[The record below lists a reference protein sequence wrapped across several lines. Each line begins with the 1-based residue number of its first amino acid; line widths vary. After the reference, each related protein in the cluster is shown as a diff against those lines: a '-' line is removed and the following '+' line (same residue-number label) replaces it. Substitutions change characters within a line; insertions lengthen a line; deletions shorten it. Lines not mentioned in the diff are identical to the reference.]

1 MNFIASLEPQ
11 VVMYI
16 LSSISE
22 GLTALGKYSLKKIRR
37 AGGVVMVTGCV
48 CVLDTMVCTGC
59 CSSLDHIVTY
69 LFKQLSRSTKKRPAP
84 MATDDRFLHIMQ
96 QHPEMIQQVGD
107 QRQTPHP
114 TPPTR
119 VCCLNLTVVVVLQML
134 STVLNIIIFEDCRN
148 QWSMSRPLLGL
159 ILLNEKVNGGGG
171 GRERLPTRASVTQ
184 LCSCSISLT

>member
-22 GLTALGKYSLKKIRR
+22 GLTALGKYSLKKIPRGV
-37 AGGVVMVTGCV
+37 GGAVMVTGCV

-69 LFKQLSRSTKKRPAP
+69 LFKQLSRSTKKRPAA

-96 QHPEMIQQVGD
+96 QHPEMIQQVRAQLQD
-107 QRQTPHP
+107 
-114 TPPTR
+114 TPPPPDSF
-119 VCCLNLTVVVVLQML
+119 VV
-134 STVLNIIIFEDCRN
+134 
-148 QWSMSRPLLGL
+148 
-159 ILLNEKVNGGGG
+159 
-171 GRERLPTRASVTQ
+171 
-184 LCSCSISLT
+184 